1 MKGKAFGFL
10 KKPEPEISP
19 PVRVTHQQH
28 VDIDPRSSTGFKG
41 LPPRWRQVLDASGI
55 SREQVNANPEA
66 VLQVLDFHINRQ
78 EGMPSPNMAYPNG
91 NPYNMPKY
99 PSPHY
104 GGMRNPSPY
113 QPQYGASPAVQR
125 RFNPP
130 RDNRSFMYKQHVK
143 PPPNGPPPGGFSPNK
158 GRSPN
163 AAGRG
168 QLGPIAKVPSRQT
181 LKYAMIRA
189 VEIQKA
195 NPYSKYSIVGDKL
208 GEGATGM
215 VFQCLD
221 KQTGKKRAMK
231 ISPSD
236 MIDDVRN
243 EIAMHRLTSNHP
255 NICGFLE
262 AFDYKN
268 ELFMIIELM
277 NGGALTG
284 YVTNNVKWN
293 EPEIAYVCKQM
304 LQGLSFMHSQHR
316 LHRDIKSDNVLLD
329 LNGEVK
335 LGDFGFAVNLTKDQP
350 TRGSIVGTPYWM
362 APELIQGKQYD
373 GKIDVWSTGITAI
386 EMAEGEPPLLEV
398 APLKALLLITTN
410 KPPRLKKG
418 PGSVQWSGEFKH
430 FIKCTLRKDPVV
442 RGSSAGLLMHPFLKK
457 SCSRSYFAGFIH
469 QAKKAKD
476 KAKKKKS

>member
-1 MKGKAFGFL
+1 MKAFGFL
-10 KKPEPEISP
+10 GKKEPEISG
-19 PVRVTHQQH
+19 PVHVTQLQH
-28 VDIDPRSSTGFKG
+28 VDVDPRSSTGFRG
-41 LPPRWRQVLDASGI
+41 LPPQWRSVLDASGI

-66 VLQVLDFHINRQ
+66 VLQVLDFHINRGQ
-78 EGMPSPNMAYPNG
+78 GMPSPVAYPG
-91 NPYNMPKY
+91 QQFGGSPY
-99 PSPHY
+99 Y
-104 GGMRNPSPY
+104 GGMQTPHPNTPRAGGPPK
-113 QPQYGASPAVQR
+113 

-130 RDNRSFMYKQHVK
+130 RDNRSFAYK
-143 PPPNGPPPGGFSPNK
+143 PPPPPPGGF
-158 GRSPN
+158 GRSPGFAQRTPRSPPPN
-163 AAGRG
+163 RRPPPGAA
-168 QLGPIAKVPSRQT
+168 AKVPSRNT
-181 LKYAMIRA
+181 LKYAMIKA
-189 VEIQKA
+189 VNIQKA
-195 NPYSKYSIVGDKL
+195 NPYNKYSIVGDKL

-262 AFDYKN
+262 AFDFKK

-277 NGGALTG
+277 NAGALTG
-284 YVTNNVKWN
+284 YVTTGIKWK

-304 LQGLSFMHSQHR
+304 LHGLSFMHSQHR

-329 LNGEVK
+329 MNGEVK
-335 LGDFGFAVNLTKDQP
+335 LGDFGFAVNLTTDQP

-410 KPPRLKKG
+410 KPPRLQKG
-418 PGSVQWSGEFKH
+418 PGRQVWSGEFKH
-430 FIKCTLRKDPVV
+430 FIKCTLRKDPAV

-457 SCSRSYFAGFIH
+457 ACDRAYFANFLY
-469 QAKKAKD
+469 QAKKIKD
-476 KAKKKKS
+476 KRRKKK